1 MKKPTI
7 PVDPA
12 RMLATLDHLRTIG
25 AVGTGVSRPAFSD
38 ADILA
43 RRWLA
48 ERMRDAG
55 LEVRVDLAGNLF
67 GLPPGDGPAIL
78 VGSHSDTQPLG
89 GWLDGALGV
98 AAGLELARAAREG
111 TGPRVAVV
119 SFQDEEG
126 RFGGLTGSEIWSGRA
141 SLSEVDG
148 RCDDDG
154 TAFRDVRAR
163 VAEIAEV
170 GDVPPERFSAFLE
183 MHIEQGPVLD
193 RAGEVL
199 GVVEAIVG
207 VRSLEVRFEGEANH
221 AGTTPMPLRRD
232 AVQGVVSYATA
243 LNEAFARLAGDR
255 TVWTLGRVVVEPN
268 APSIVPGAATVSVQ
282 MRDPDAARLDV
293 LLAAAQDAARSIA
306 GKRGLGLHL
315 LEGFRVDPVRMD
327 RALMSALDAAA
338 QATAPGRSRVM
349 ASGALHDASNVAACL
364 PVGMLFVPSIGGIS
378 HNPRE
383 DTSRDHLAAGL
394 RALALAVSR
403 LSSDLQAVVVG

>member
-1 MKKPTI
+1 MTTPII

-25 AVGTGVSRPAFSD
+25 GVGTGVSRPAFSD
-38 ADILA
+38 SDIAA

-48 ERMRDAG
+48 ERMREAG
-55 LEVRVDLAGNLF
+55 LEVRVDPAGNLF

-111 TGPRVAVV
+111 NGPRIAVV

-141 SLSEVDG
+141 TLAEVDE
-148 RCDDDG
+148 RPDADG
-154 TAFRDVRAR
+154 TAFRDLRGR
-163 VAEIAEV
+163 VTEIAEV
-170 GDVPPERFSAFLE
+170 GEIPPERFTAFVEL
-183 MHIEQGPVLD
+183 HIEQGPVLD

-199 GVVEAIVG
+199 GVVDAIVG

-232 AVQGVVSYATA
+232 AVQGVVAYATA
-243 LNEAFARLAGDR
+243 VNEAFARLAGVR
-255 TVWTLGRVVVEPN
+255 TVWTLGRVVIEPN

-282 MRDPDAARLDV
+282 LRDPDPALLDTLLKTSRNTARTVAAARHLE
-293 LLAAAQDAARSIA
+293 
-306 GKRGLGLHL
+306 LHL
-315 LEGFRVDPVRMD
+315 VDGFSVDPVAMNQRIV
-327 RALMSALDAAA
+327 AALDAAA
-338 QATAPGRSRVM
+338 QTIAPGQWRLLP
-349 ASGALHDASNVAACL
+349 SGALHDASNVAARL

-378 HNPRE
+378 HSPLE
-383 DTSRDHLAAGL
+383 DTSRDQLAAGL
-394 RALALAVSR
+394 RTLARAVSM
-403 LSSDLQAVVVG
+403 L

>member
-1 MKKPTI
+1 MSATLI
-7 PVDPA
+7 PVDPD

-25 AVGTGVSRPAFSD
+25 RVGTGVSRPAFSD

-48 ERMRDAG
+48 DRMREAG
-55 LEVRVDLAGNLF
+55 LEVRVDPAGNLF
-67 GLPPGDGPAIL
+67 GRPPCEGPAIL

-98 AAGLELARAAREG
+98 AAGLELSRAAREVN
-111 TGPRVAVV
+111 GPRVAVV

-126 RFGGLTGSEIWSGRA
+126 RFGGLTGSELWSGRT

-148 RCDDDG
+148 RRDAAG
-154 TAFRDVRAR
+154 IAFRDLRHR

-170 GDVPPERFSAFLE
+170 ADVPPDRFSAFIEL
-183 MHIEQGPVLD
+183 HIEQGPVLD

-221 AGTTPMPLRRD
+221 AGTTPMALRRD
-232 AVQGVVSYATA
+232 AVQGAVAYATA
-243 LNEAFARLAGDR
+243 LNGAFARLAGDS
-255 TVWTLGRVVVEPN
+255 TVWTLGRMVVEPN

-282 MRDPDAARLDV
+282 MRDPDATRLDT
-293 LLAAAQDAARSIA
+293 LLAVARDTAQEVAVAR
-306 GKRGLGLHL
+306 KLDLRLVD
-315 LEGFRVDPVRMD
+315 GFSVDPVPMD
-327 RALMSALDAAA
+327 PRLVAVLEAAA
-338 QATAPGRSRVM
+338 RATASRRCRRI
-349 ASGALHDASNVAACL
+349 ASGALHDASNVAAHL
-364 PVGMLFVPSIGGIS
+364 PVGMLFVPSIHGIS

-383 DTSRDHLAAGL
+383 NTARDHLAAGL
-394 RALALAVSR
+394 LALAHAVSA
-403 LSSDLQAVVVG
+403 LQ

>member
-1 MKKPTI
+1 
-7 PVDPA
+7 
-12 RMLATLDHLRTIG
+12 MLATLDHLRTIG
-25 AVGTGVSRPAFSD
+25 GLGTGVSRPAFSD
-38 ADILA
+38 ADIAA

-48 ERMRDAG
+48 ERMREAG
-55 LEVRVDLAGNLF
+55 LEVRIDHAGNLF
-67 GLPPGDGPAIL
+67 GLPPGDAPAIL

-98 AAGLELARAAREG
+98 AAGLELARAARKG
-111 TGPRVAVV
+111 NGPRVAVV

-141 SLSEVDG
+141 TLAEVDG
-148 RCDDDG
+148 RRDADG
-154 TAFRDVRAR
+154 KAFRDLRGRA
-163 VAEIAEV
+163 AEIADVAE
-170 GDVPPERFSAFLE
+170 VPPDRFTAFVEL
-183 MHIEQGPVLD
+183 HIEQGPVLD

-199 GVVEAIVG
+199 GVVDAIVG

-232 AVQGVVSYATA
+232 AVQGVVAYASA
-243 LNEAFARLAGDR
+243 LNEAFAQLVGDR

-282 MRDPDAARLDV
+282 MRDPDAARLDA
-293 LLAAAQDAARSIA
+293 LREAARDTAQSVA
-306 GKRGLGLHL
+306 GMRNLVLRVI
-315 LEGFRVDPVRMD
+315 EGFSVDPVRMD
-327 RALMSALDAAA
+327 PVIVAALDAAA
-338 QATAPGRSRVM
+338 RATAPGLSRVM
-349 ASGALHDASNVAACL
+349 ASGALHDASNVAAHL

-394 RALALAVSR
+394 RALARAVSM
-403 LSSDLQAVVVG
+403 LSWDPQDAVVG

>member
-1 MKKPTI
+1 MKTPTI
-7 PVDPA
+7 PVDPT

-25 AVGTGVSRPAFSD
+25 GVGTGVSRPAFSD
-38 ADILA
+38 ADIAA

-48 ERMRDAG
+48 ERMREAG
-55 LEVRVDLAGNLF
+55 LEVRVDPAGNLF

-111 TGPRVAVV
+111 NGPRVAVV

-141 SLSEVDG
+141 TLAEVDG
-148 RCDDDG
+148 RRDADG
-154 TAFRDVRAR
+154 IAFRDLRRRA
-163 VAEIAEV
+163 AEIAEV
-170 GDVPPERFSAFLE
+170 ADVPPDRFTAFVEL
-183 MHIEQGPVLD
+183 HIEQGPVLD
-193 RAGEVL
+193 RAEEIL
-199 GVVEAIVG
+199 GVVDAIVG
-207 VRSLEVRFEGEANH
+207 VRSLDVRFEGEANH

-232 AVQGVVSYATA
+232 AVQGVVAYATA

-255 TVWTLGRVVVEPN
+255 TVWTLGRLVVEPN

-282 MRDPDAARLDV
+282 MRDPDPALLDTLLEASRNTARAVAAARRLE
-293 LLAAAQDAARSIA
+293 
-306 GKRGLGLHL
+306 LHL
-315 LEGFRVDPVRMD
+315 VDGFSVDPVAMD
-327 RALMSALDAAA
+327 QRIVAALDAAA
-338 QATAPGRSRVM
+338 QTIAPGQWRLM
-349 ASGALHDASNVAACL
+349 PSGALHDASNVAARL

-383 DTSRDHLAAGL
+383 DTSRDHLATGL
-394 RALALAVSR
+394 RALARAVSM
-403 LSSDLQAVVVG
+403 L